1 MQEMKEVVDRLEE
14 IERINTKLKKKDEDK
29 FVWTKKGC
37 ETQFKFN
44 NKVKD
49 IAVDKM
55 RVELRK
61 HFKTLPPKIEELI
74 KEGEKEIDD
83 GNHKLKIANEFGFK
97 AVEEF
102 VKDDLAR
109 NDGEEKKL
117 KRFRK
122 EKKEREERLRGYHG
136 GRGGRAGFRGQYSGY
151 ARGNQSSFVKDK
163 KFVGGG
169 SLGTSASSANGSTV
183 KDLKCFQCQG
193 YGHMARECTK
203 AYVPRGRK

>member
-1 MQEMKEVVDRLEE
+1 MQEMKGILDRLEE
-14 IERINTKLKKKDEDK
+14 VERVNIKLKKKDEDK

-83 GNHKLKIANEFGFK
+83 GNHKLKIANDFGFK

-109 NDGEEKKL
+109 NDEEGKKI

-122 EKKEREERLRGYHG
+122 EKKEREEKLRSYRGVRG
-136 GRGGRAGFRGQYSGY
+136 GRGGFRSFGEGRQYGGY
-151 ARGNQSSFVKDK
+151 GGGNRSSFVEEAQK
-163 KFVGGG
+163 VGG
-169 SLGTSASSANGSTV
+169 SARDVDKS

-203 AYVPRGRK
+203 AYVPKGRK

>member
-1 MQEMKEVVDRLEE
+1 M
-14 IERINTKLKKKDEDK
+14 
-29 FVWTKKGC
+29 
-37 ETQFKFN
+37 
-44 NKVKD
+44 KD

-55 RVELRK
+55 RVELCK

-83 GNHKLKIANEFGFK
+83 GNHKLKIANNFGFK

-109 NDGEEKKL
+109 NDEEGKKM
-117 KRFRK
+117 KRFRR
-122 EKKEREERLRGYHG
+122 EKKEREEKLRSYRGVRG
-136 GRGGRAGFRGQYSGY
+136 GRGGFRGFGEGRQYGGY
-151 ARGNQSSFVKDK
+151 AGGSRSSFVKDR
-163 KFVGGG
+163 KFDGGG
-169 SLGTSASSANGSTV
+169 LARDGDKS

-203 AYVPRGRK
+203 AYVPKGRK

>member
-1 MQEMKEVVDRLEE
+1 MQEMKGILDRLEE
-14 IERINTKLKKKDEDK
+14 VERVNVKLKKKDKDK
-29 FVWTKKGC
+29 FTWSKKGC

-44 NKVKD
+44 SKVKD

-83 GNHKLKIANEFGFK
+83 GNHKLKIANDFGFK

-109 NDGEEKKL
+109 NDEEGKKI

-122 EKKEREERLRGYHG
+122 EKKEREEKLRSIRGVRG
-136 GRGGRAGFRGQYSGY
+136 GRGGFRGFGGYFGGNRSG
-151 ARGNQSSFVKDK
+151 FVKETQK
-163 KFVGGG
+163 GEP
-169 SLGTSASSANGSTV
+169 LPGTLTSPRTSSASSARATGTWPGS
-183 KDLKCFQCQG
+183 
-193 YGHMARECTK
+193 A
-203 AYVPRGRK
+203 PRPMYPGVGSEEE

>member
-102 VKDDLAR
+102 VKDELAR
-109 NDGEEKKL
+109 DDKEEKKI

-136 GRGGRAGFRGQYSGY
+136 GRGGRIDRGRQYGGY
-151 ARGNQSSFVKDK
+151 ASGNRSGFVKDK

-169 SLGTSASSANGSTV
+169 SLGTFANGANGDKA

>member
-1 MQEMKEVVDRLEE
+1 M
-14 IERINTKLKKKDEDK
+14 
-29 FVWTKKGC
+29 
-37 ETQFKFN
+37 
-44 NKVKD
+44 
-49 IAVDKM
+49 
-55 RVELRK
+55 
-61 HFKTLPPKIEELI
+61 
-74 KEGEKEIDD
+74 
-83 GNHKLKIANEFGFK
+83 KIANEFGVK

-136 GRGGRAGFRGQYSGY
+136 GRGGRAGFKGQYSSY

-169 SLGTSASSANGSTV
+169 SLGTSASSANGPTV

-203 AYVPRGRK
+203 AFVPPGRK

>member
-102 VKDDLAR
+102 VKDELAR
-109 NDGEEKKL
+109 DDKEEKKI

-136 GRGGRAGFRGQYSGY
+136 GRGGRGGFRGQYGGY
-151 ARGNQSSFVKDK
+151 AGGNRSGFVKDK

-169 SLGTSASSANGSTV
+169 SLGTFANGANGDKA
-183 KDLKCFQCQG
+183 KDVKCFQCQG

>member
-1 MQEMKEVVDRLEE
+1 MQEMKEFMDRLEE
-14 IERINTKLKKKDEDK
+14 VERVNIKLKKKDEDK

-83 GNHKLKIANEFGFK
+83 GNHKLKIANDFGFK

-109 NDGEEKKL
+109 RDEEGKKI

-122 EKKEREERLRGYHG
+122 EKKEREEKLRSYRGVRG
-136 GRGGRAGFRGQYSGY
+136 GRGGVRSFGEGRQYGGY
-151 ARGNQSSFVKDK
+151 GGGNRSSFVEEAQK
-163 KFVGGG
+163 VGG
-169 SLGTSASSANGSTV
+169 SARDADKS

-203 AYVPRGRK
+203 AYVPKGRK

>member
-102 VKDDLAR
+102 I
-109 NDGEEKKL
+109 
-117 KRFRK
+117 
-122 EKKEREERLRGYHG
+122 KERFG
-136 GRGGRAGFRGQYSGY
+136 
-151 ARGNQSSFVKDK
+151 
-163 KFVGGG
+163 
-169 SLGTSASSANGSTV
+169 
-183 KDLKCFQCQG
+183 
-193 YGHMARECTK
+193 
-203 AYVPRGRK
+203 